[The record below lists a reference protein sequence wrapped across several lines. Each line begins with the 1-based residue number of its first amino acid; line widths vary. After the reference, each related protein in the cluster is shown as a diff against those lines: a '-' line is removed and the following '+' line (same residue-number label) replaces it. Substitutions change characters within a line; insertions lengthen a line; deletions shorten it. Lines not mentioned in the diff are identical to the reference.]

1 MAPIIPRREDIPIEL
16 TWDLTPVFPSDQL
29 WEETFASTERQFP
42 ALKLAQGTLGRSA
55 QDLYEGLRRRDEIG
69 AVVDRLNEYAG
80 RRHCADMTDTRSQAL
95 SSRASSLA
103 AAFAAATA
111 FFTPEIL
118 AIPPDRLQDFYAVE
132 PRLGIY
138 RHYIDEVTSLRPHTR
153 PAEVEQVLAGM
164 ADLGK
169 APERIYE
176 MIYNADA
183 RLPTIRDAAG
193 TPTQLTN
200 GTYFGVFRR
209 SPVRS
214 VRQAAFEGML
224 GTFKQQQ
231 HTLAATL
238 GAQVA
243 KNVFLAKER
252 SYPTA
257 LDAALGPAHI
267 PATVY
272 TTLIETVNRS
282 LPSLHRYLAL
292 RGKAL
297 ALDTP
302 QHMYDLDAPL
312 VPAVTTAPITFEA
325 ACARLRDA
333 VAPLGPVYTAI
344 LERAFRSRWIDVIES
359 AGKLAGAY
367 SAGTYGTPP
376 FVSLNY
382 QGTPDDV
389 FTLAHEMG
397 HALHSYLTWDTQ
409 PYHYSAYASFVAE
422 TASTLNEALLR
433 RRLLETTEDAPQ
445 RAALV
450 AQYLEHVRFTFF
462 RQTLFAEFEL
472 SIHRHVEVGDA
483 LTAETL
489 CALYRALNVRY
500 YGGGGIVVDDLIAW
514 EWSILPHFYGLSFYV
529 YQYATGHAASAALA
543 RQILH
548 DGQPAVDRY
557 LRLLRAGSSDYAITL
572 LADAGVDMTTSAPID
587 AAIAEFEQYVS
598 ELEKL
603 L

>member
-1 MAPIIPRREDIPIEL
+1 MATMIPRREDVPVEL

-29 WEETFASTERQFP
+29 WEEAFASIERRLP
-42 ALKLAQGTLGRSA
+42 TLKLAQGILGRSA
-55 QDLYEGLRRRDEIG
+55 QDLYEGLRNRDDIG
-69 AVVDRLNEYAG
+69 MVVDRLNEYAH
-80 RRHCADMTDTRSQAL
+80 RRHCADMTDTCAQAL
-95 SSRASSLA
+95 SNRAVSLA
-103 AAFAAATA
+103 TTFAAAIA
-111 FFTPEIL
+111 FFAPEVL

-138 RHYIDEVTSLRPHTR
+138 RHYIDELTALRLHAR
-153 PAEVEQVLAGM
+153 SAEVEQVLAGM
-164 ADLGK
+164 SDLGE
-169 APERIYE
+169 APQRIHG

-183 RLPTIRDAAG
+183 RLPMIHDATG
-193 TPTQLTN
+193 TLTRLTDN
-200 GTYFGVFRR
+200 NYFGVFRH
-209 SPVRS
+209 SPARP

-224 GTFKQQQ
+224 GTFKRQQ

-252 SYPTA
+252 LYPTA

-272 TTLIETVNRS
+272 TTLVETVNRA

-292 RGKAL
+292 RGRAL

-302 QHMYDLDAPL
+302 QHMYDLDAP
-312 VPAVTTAPITFEA
+312 VTPAVATALLPFEA
-325 ACARLRDA
+325 ACAHLLEA
-333 VAPLGPVYTAI
+333 VAPLGPAYTAI
-344 LERAFRSRWIDVIES
+344 LERAFRSRWIDVMES
-359 AGKLAGAY
+359 QGKLAGAY

-382 QGTPDDV
+382 QGMPDDV

-397 HALHSYLTWDTQ
+397 HALHSYLTWDAQ
-409 PYHYSAYASFVAE
+409 PYHYGTYTSFVAE
-422 TASTLNEALLR
+422 IASTLNEALLR
-433 RRLLETTEDAPQ
+433 RHLLEMTGDTPQ

-450 AQYLEHVRFTFF
+450 AQYLDHVRFTFF

-472 SIHRHVEVGDA
+472 SIHRHVEAGGA
-483 LTAETL
+483 LTADTL
-489 CALYRALNVRY
+489 CAFYRDLNMRY
-500 YGGGGIVVDDLIAW
+500 YGAGGIVVDDLIAW
-514 EWSILPHFYGLSFYV
+514 EWTIVPHFYGFSFYT
-529 YQYATGHAASAALA
+529 YQYATGHAASTALA
-543 RQILH
+543 RQIVH
-548 DGQPAVDRY
+548 EGQPAVDRY
-557 LRLLRAGSSDYAITL
+557 LRLLRAGSSDYAIAL
-572 LADAGVDMTTSAPID
+572 LADAGVDMTTPNPID
-587 AAIAEFEQYVS
+587 AAITEFDQYVS

>member
-1 MAPIIPRREDIPIEL
+1 MASMIPRREDIPVAL

-29 WEETFASTERQFP
+29 WEETFASTERQLP
-42 ALKLAQGTLGRSA
+42 ALKVAQGTLGRSA
-55 QDLYEGLRRRDEIG
+55 QDLYEGLRRRDDIG
-69 AVVDRLNEYAG
+69 AVVGRLNEYAG
-80 RRHCADMTDTRSQAL
+80 RRHCADMTDTHSQAL
-95 SSRASSLA
+95 SSRSSSLA
-103 AAFAAATA
+103 ATFAAATA

-153 PAEVEQVLAGM
+153 SAEVEQVLAGM

-169 APERIYE
+169 APERIFE
-176 MIYNADA
+176 MMYNADA

-193 TPTQLTN
+193 TPTQLTDSN
-200 GTYFGVFRR
+200 CFGVFRR

-252 SYPTA
+252 SYPTT

-302 QHMYDLDAPL
+302 QHMYDLDAPI
-312 VPAVTTAPITFEA
+312 VPAVTTAPIPFEA
-325 ACARLRDA
+325 ACAQLLDA
-333 VAPLGPVYTAI
+333 VAPLGPAYTAI
-344 LERAFRSRWIDVIES
+344 LERAIRSRWIDVMES
-359 AGKLAGAY
+359 KGKLAGAY
-367 SAGTYGTPP
+367 SAGTYGAPP

-433 RRLLETTEDAPQ
+433 RRLLETTADAPQ

-472 SIHRHVEVGDA
+472 SIHRHVEAGDA
-483 LTAETL
+483 LTDETL

-543 RQILH
+543 RQILGTPKNYH
-548 DGQPAVDRY
+548 IP
-557 LRLLRAGSSDYAITL
+557 
-572 LADAGVDMTTSAPID
+572 
-587 AAIAEFEQYVS
+587 
-598 ELEKL
+598 
-603 L
+603 